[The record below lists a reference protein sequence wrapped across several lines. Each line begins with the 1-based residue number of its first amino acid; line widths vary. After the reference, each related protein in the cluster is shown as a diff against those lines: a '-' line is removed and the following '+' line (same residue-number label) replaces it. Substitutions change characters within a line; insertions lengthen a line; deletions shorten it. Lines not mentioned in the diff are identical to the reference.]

1 MTLLLHPARN
11 GRLGVSGANVLPPV
25 GLAEERDKDLVFMEV
40 RALGPILRKKI
51 VFLRPCPK
59 PESISS
65 LLALKEIFQI
75 KIDDASNVR
84 KCPT

>member
-11 GRLGVSGANVLPPV
+11 GRHGVSGANVLPPV

-51 VFLRPCPK
+51 VSTLNDPSAQVGATGRLEPFA
-59 PESISS
+59 
-65 LLALKEIFQI
+65 LLLVVLE
-75 KIDDASNVR
+75 
-84 KCPT
+84 